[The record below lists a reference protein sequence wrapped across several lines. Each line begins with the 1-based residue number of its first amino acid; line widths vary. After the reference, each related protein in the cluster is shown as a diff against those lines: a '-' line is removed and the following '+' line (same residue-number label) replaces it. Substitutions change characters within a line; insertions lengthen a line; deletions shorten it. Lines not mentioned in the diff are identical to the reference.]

1 MGRYF
6 ISAFFAKKGEKRAAI
21 STAPAIGGIG
31 IVRMSGKDCFEVLEK
46 IFKPKNPETIE
57 NIDGYRIKYGTIVNP
72 ETNRIVDEVLVSYF
86 KCPKSYT
93 AENMCEINSHGGIVV
108 LREILELCLK
118 NGAELAKPGEFTERA
133 FLNGRIDLTQA
144 EAIIDI
150 INAKSTRE
158 AQESANQLE
167 GYLSRKINEIREKI
181 MDIMVNIEANI
192 DYPEYDVEEVSNKD
206 AENKLKE
213 IENELI
219 KLSKTFENGKIL
231 KEGVKIAIIGSP
243 NAGKSSLLNSM
254 LKEERA
260 IVTDI
265 AGTTRDIIEEQI
277 SIEGIPFKVID
288 TAGIRDAKDKIE
300 QIGIEKS
307 KKAAN
312 EADVILAV
320 FDSSVP
326 LNDEDREILNL
337 LKHKK
342 SIIVLNKTDLKQIVN
357 NECKE
362 IQDVNTEVINISL
375 KNNEGLERIY
385 ESLVKMFN
393 LNQIN
398 LDNELTIT
406 NIRHQELINKAM
418 ESTRKA
424 LNDLNNSMPI
434 DIISIN
440 IKEIL
445 EHLGEITGDNVSEDI
460 IKSIFAK
467 FCLGK

>member
-1 MGRYF
+1 MST
-6 ISAFFAKKGEKRAAI
+6 IAAI

-31 IVRMSGKDCFEVLEK
+31 IVRMSGKDCFEVLER

-181 MDIMVNIEANI
+181 MDIMVKIEANI

-375 KNNEGLERIY
+375 KNNEGLEKIY

-393 LNQIN
+393 LSQIN

-406 NIRHQELINKAM
+406 NIRHQELINKAI
-418 ESTRKA
+418 ESTRMA

>member
-1 MGRYF
+1 MST
-6 ISAFFAKKGEKRAAI
+6 IAAI

-31 IVRMSGKDCFEVLEK
+31 IVRMSGKECFKVLEK

-57 NIDGYRIKYGTIVNP
+57 NIAGYRIKYGTIINP
-72 ETNRIVDEVLVSYF
+72 ETNRVVDEVLVSYF

-342 SIIVLNKTDLKQIVN
+342 SIIVLNKTDLKQVVN
-357 NECKE
+357 KECTE
-362 IQDVNTEVINISL
+362 IHDVNTEVINISL
-375 KNNEGLERIY
+375 KNNEGLEKIY

-406 NIRHQELINKAM
+406 NIRHQELINKAI
-418 ESTRKA
+418 ESTRMA

>member
-1 MGRYF
+1 MST
-6 ISAFFAKKGEKRAAI
+6 IAAI

-31 IVRMSGKDCFEVLEK
+31 IVRMSGKDCFEVLKK

-57 NIDGYRIKYGTIVNP
+57 NIAGYRIKYGTIVNP
-72 ETNRIVDEVLVSYF
+72 ETNRVVDEVLVSYF

-342 SIIVLNKTDLKQIVN
+342 SIIVLNKTDLKQVVN
-357 NECKE
+357 KECTE
-362 IQDVNTEVINISL
+362 IHDVNTEVINISL
-375 KNNEGLERIY
+375 KNNKGLEKIY

-406 NIRHQELINKAM
+406 NIRHQELINKAI
-418 ESTRKA
+418 ESTRMA

-440 IKEIL
+440 IKEVL

>member
-1 MGRYF
+1 MST
-6 ISAFFAKKGEKRAAI
+6 IAAI

-46 IFKPKNPETIE
+46 IFKAKNPETIE
-57 NIDGYRIKYGTIVNP
+57 NIAGYRIKYGTIVNP

-133 FLNGRIDLTQA
+133 FLNGRIDLAQA

-219 KLSKTFENGKIL
+219 KLSKTFENGIIL

-342 SIIVLNKTDLKQIVN
+342 SIIVLNKTDLKQVVN
-357 NECKE
+357 KECKE

-406 NIRHQELINKAM
+406 NIRHQELINKAI
-418 ESTRKA
+418 ESTRMA

>member
-1 MGRYF
+1 MST
-6 ISAFFAKKGEKRAAI
+6 IAAI

-57 NIDGYRIKYGTIVNP
+57 NIAGYRIKYGTIVNP
-72 ETNRIVDEVLVSYF
+72 ETNRVVDEVLVSYF

-133 FLNGRIDLTQA
+133 FLNGRIDLAQA

-307 KKAAN
+307 KKVAN

-342 SIIVLNKTDLKQIVN
+342 SIIVLNKTDLKQVVN
-357 NECKE
+357 KECKE

-375 KNNEGLERIY
+375 KNNEGLEKIY

-406 NIRHQELINKAM
+406 NIRHQELINKAI
-418 ESTRKA
+418 ESTRMA

>member
-1 MGRYF
+1 MST
-6 ISAFFAKKGEKRAAI
+6 IAAI

-57 NIDGYRIKYGTIVNP
+57 NIAGYRIKYGTIVNP
-72 ETNRIVDEVLVSYF
+72 ETNRVVDEVLVSYF

-192 DYPEYDVEEVSNKD
+192 DYPEYDVEEVSNRD

-375 KNNEGLERIY
+375 KNNEGLEKIY

-406 NIRHQELINKAM
+406 NIRHQELINKAI
-418 ESTRKA
+418 ESTRMA

>member
-1 MGRYF
+1 MST
-6 ISAFFAKKGEKRAAI
+6 IAAI

-57 NIDGYRIKYGTIVNP
+57 NIAGYRIKYGTIVNP
-72 ETNRIVDEVLVSYF
+72 ETNRVVDEVLVSYF

-150 INAKSTRE
+150 ITAKSTRE

-192 DYPEYDVEEVSNKD
+192 DYPEYDVVEVSNKD

-375 KNNEGLERIY
+375 KNNEGLEKIY

-406 NIRHQELINKAM
+406 NIRHQELINKAI
-418 ESTRKA
+418 ESTRMA

>member
-1 MGRYF
+1 MST
-6 ISAFFAKKGEKRAAI
+6 IAAI

-31 IVRMSGKDCFEVLEK
+31 IVRMSGKNCFEVLEK

-57 NIDGYRIKYGTIVNP
+57 NITGYRIKYGTIVNP
-72 ETNRIVDEVLVSYF
+72 ETNRVVDEVLVSYF

-277 SIEGIPFKVID
+277 SIESIPFKVID

-362 IQDVNTEVINISL
+362 IQDVNNEVINISL
-375 KNNEGLERIY
+375 KNNEGLEKIY

-406 NIRHQELINKAM
+406 NIRHQELINKAI
-418 ESTRKA
+418 ESTRMA

>member
-1 MGRYF
+1 MST
-6 ISAFFAKKGEKRAAI
+6 IAAI

-31 IVRMSGKDCFEVLEK
+31 IVRMSGKECFEVLEK

-57 NIDGYRIKYGTIVNP
+57 NIAGYRIKYGTIVNP
-72 ETNRIVDEVLVSYF
+72 ETNRVVDEVLVSYF

-133 FLNGRIDLTQA
+133 FLNGRIDLAQA

-213 IENELI
+213 IENELL
-219 KLSKTFENGKIL
+219 KLSKTFENGIIL

-342 SIIVLNKTDLKQIVN
+342 SIIVLNKTDLKQVVN
-357 NECKE
+357 KECKE

-406 NIRHQELINKAM
+406 NIRHQELINKAI
-418 ESTRKA
+418 ESTRMA

>member
-1 MGRYF
+1 MST
-6 ISAFFAKKGEKRAAI
+6 IAAI

-31 IVRMSGKDCFEVLEK
+31 IVRMSGNDCFEVLEK

-57 NIDGYRIKYGTIVNP
+57 NIAGYIIKYGTIVNP
-72 ETNRIVDEVLVSYF
+72 ETNRVVDEVLVSYF

-181 MDIMVNIEANI
+181 MDIMVKIEANI

-385 ESLVKMFN
+385 KSLVKMFN

-406 NIRHQELINKAM
+406 NIRHQELINKAI
-418 ESTRKA
+418 ESTRMA

-460 IKSIFAK
+460 IKRIFAK

>member
-1 MGRYF
+1 MST
-6 ISAFFAKKGEKRAAI
+6 IAAI

-31 IVRMSGKDCFEVLEK
+31 IVRMSGKNCFEVLEK

-57 NIDGYRIKYGTIVNP
+57 NINGYRIKYGTIVNP
-72 ETNRIVDEVLVSYF
+72 ETNRVVDEVLVSYF

-231 KEGVKIAIIGSP
+231 KEGVRIAIIGSP

-375 KNNEGLERIY
+375 KNNEGLEKIY

-406 NIRHQELINKAM
+406 NIRHQELINKAI

>member
-1 MGRYF
+1 
-6 ISAFFAKKGEKRAAI
+6 
-21 STAPAIGGIG
+21 
-31 IVRMSGKDCFEVLEK
+31 
-46 IFKPKNPETIE
+46 
-57 NIDGYRIKYGTIVNP
+57 
-72 ETNRIVDEVLVSYF
+72 
-86 KCPKSYT
+86 
-93 AENMCEINSHGGIVV
+93 
-108 LREILELCLK
+108 
-118 NGAELAKPGEFTERA
+118 
-133 FLNGRIDLTQA
+133 
-144 EAIIDI
+144 
-150 INAKSTRE
+150 
-158 AQESANQLE
+158 
-167 GYLSRKINEIREKI
+167 
-181 MDIMVNIEANI
+181 MDIMVKIEANI

-342 SIIVLNKTDLKQIVN
+342 SIIVLNKTDLKQVVN

-375 KNNEGLERIY
+375 KNNEGLEKIY

-406 NIRHQELINKAM
+406 NIRHQELINKAI
-418 ESTRKA
+418 ESTRMA

>member
-1 MGRYF
+1 MST
-6 ISAFFAKKGEKRAAI
+6 IAAI

-31 IVRMSGKDCFEVLEK
+31 IVRMSGKECFEVLEK

-57 NIDGYRIKYGTIVNP
+57 NIAGYRIKYGTIVNP
-72 ETNRIVDEVLVSYF
+72 ETNRVVDEVLVSYF

-406 NIRHQELINKAM
+406 NIRHQELINKAI
-418 ESTRKA
+418 ESTRMA

>member
-1 MGRYF
+1 M
-6 ISAFFAKKGEKRAAI
+6 
-21 STAPAIGGIG
+21 
-31 IVRMSGKDCFEVLEK
+31 
-46 IFKPKNPETIE
+46 
-57 NIDGYRIKYGTIVNP
+57 GTIVNP

>member
-1 MGRYF
+1 MST
-6 ISAFFAKKGEKRAAI
+6 IAAI

-57 NIDGYRIKYGTIVNP
+57 NIAGYRIKYGTIVNT
-72 ETNRIVDEVLVSYF
+72 ETNRVVDEVLVSYF

-108 LREILELCLK
+108 LREILGLCLK

-133 FLNGRIDLTQA
+133 FLNGRIDLAQA

-213 IENELI
+213 IENELL

-342 SIIVLNKTDLKQIVN
+342 SIIVLNKTDLKQVVN
-357 NECKE
+357 KECTE
-362 IQDVNTEVINISL
+362 IHDVNTEVINISL
-375 KNNEGLERIY
+375 KNNEGLEKIY

-406 NIRHQELINKAM
+406 NIRHQELINKAI
-418 ESTRKA
+418 ESTRMA

-440 IKEIL
+440 IKEVL

>member
-1 MGRYF
+1 MST
-6 ISAFFAKKGEKRAAI
+6 IAAI

-31 IVRMSGKDCFEVLEK
+31 IVRMSGKECFEVLEK

-57 NIDGYRIKYGTIVNP
+57 NIAGYRIKYGTIVNP
-72 ETNRIVDEVLVSYF
+72 ETNRVVDEVLVSYF

-133 FLNGRIDLTQA
+133 FLNGRIDLAQA

-342 SIIVLNKTDLKQIVN
+342 SIIVLNKTDLKQVVN
-357 NECKE
+357 KECTE
-362 IQDVNTEVINISL
+362 IHDVNTEVINISL
-375 KNNEGLERIY
+375 KNNEGLEKIY

-406 NIRHQELINKAM
+406 NIRHQELINKAI
-418 ESTRKA
+418 ESTRMA

-440 IKEIL
+440 IKEVL

>member
-1 MGRYF
+1 MST
-6 ISAFFAKKGEKRAAI
+6 IAAI

-57 NIDGYRIKYGTIVNP
+57 NIAGYIIKYGTIVNP
-72 ETNRIVDEVLVSYF
+72 ETNRVVDEVLVSYF

-181 MDIMVNIEANI
+181 MDIMVKIEANI

-342 SIIVLNKTDLKQIVN
+342 SIIVLNKTDLKQVVN

-375 KNNEGLERIY
+375 KNNEGLEKIY

-406 NIRHQELINKAM
+406 NIRHQELINKAT
-418 ESTRKA
+418 ESTRMA

>member
-1 MGRYF
+1 MST
-6 ISAFFAKKGEKRAAI
+6 IAAI

-277 SIEGIPFKVID
+277 SIEGIPFKLID

-406 NIRHQELINKAM
+406 NIRHQELINKAI
-418 ESTRKA
+418 ESTRMA

-460 IKSIFAK
+460 IKNIFAK

>member
-1 MGRYF
+1 MST
-6 ISAFFAKKGEKRAAI
+6 IAAI

-57 NIDGYRIKYGTIVNP
+57 NIAGYRIKYGTIVNP
-72 ETNRIVDEVLVSYF
+72 ETNRVVDEVLVSYF

-192 DYPEYDVEEVSNKD
+192 DYPEYDVVEVSNKD

-406 NIRHQELINKAM
+406 NIRHQELINKAI
-418 ESTRKA
+418 ESTRMA

>member
-1 MGRYF
+1 MST
-6 ISAFFAKKGEKRAAI
+6 IAAI

-57 NIDGYRIKYGTIVNP
+57 NIAGYRIKYGTIVNP
-72 ETNRIVDEVLVSYF
+72 ETNRVVDEVLVSYF

-181 MDIMVNIEANI
+181 MDIMVKIEANI
-192 DYPEYDVEEVSNKD
+192 DYPEYDVVEVSNKD

-375 KNNEGLERIY
+375 KNNEGLEKIY

-406 NIRHQELINKAM
+406 NIRHQELINKAI
-418 ESTRKA
+418 ESTRMA

>member
-1 MGRYF
+1 MST
-6 ISAFFAKKGEKRAAI
+6 IAAI

-57 NIDGYRIKYGTIVNP
+57 NIAGYRIKYGTIVNP
-72 ETNRIVDEVLVSYF
+72 ETNRVVDEVLVSYF

-150 INAKSTRE
+150 INAKSIRE

-192 DYPEYDVEEVSNKD
+192 DYPEYDVVEVSNKD

-375 KNNEGLERIY
+375 KNNEGLEKIY

-406 NIRHQELINKAM
+406 NIRHQELINKAI
-418 ESTRKA
+418 ESTRMA

>member
-1 MGRYF
+1 MST
-6 ISAFFAKKGEKRAAI
+6 IAAI

-31 IVRMSGKDCFEVLEK
+31 IVRMSGKECFEVLEK

-57 NIDGYRIKYGTIVNP
+57 NIAGYRIKYGTIVNP
-72 ETNRIVDEVLVSYF
+72 ETNRVVDEVLVSYF

-133 FLNGRIDLTQA
+133 FLNGRIDLAQA

-213 IENELI
+213 IENELL
-219 KLSKTFENGKIL
+219 KLSKTFENGIIL

-406 NIRHQELINKAM
+406 NIRHQELINKAI
-418 ESTRKA
+418 ESTRMA